1 MRTTTVTLVIA
12 ALLALAPAPAQAQVE
27 IDVVPDGKYGTPC
40 GQGSQPEPWEPYC
53 DLKITGASDGACTKV
68 SDTLNPPEPGSGSA
82 VVRVTVGGDPAV
94 HGDYTRNG
102 CELWLHP
109 DRIHQRLGPGSVG
122 VRINWPMDQQID
134 LVVRGKFDGRDP
146 QDSQEAV
153 DEGVSDAPPYV
164 APESPTSTVDAV
176 DVLYPGFDGSNIL
189 PCPSFTDPYGF
200 VQQSAPMLVAP
211 GVWTCSF

>member
-1 MRTTTVTLVIA
+1 MKTITTTLAVA
-12 ALLALAPAPAQAQVE
+12 ALLALAPATAQAQVE

-40 GQGSQPEPWEPYC
+40 GQGSQPDPWEPYC

-68 SDTLNPPEPGSGSA
+68 TDALVKLPKAGSGNG

-122 VRINWPMDQQID
+122 VRIDWPLDQQID
-134 LVVRGKFDGRDP
+134 LTVRGKFDGRDP

-153 DEGVSDAPPYV
+153 DQGVSDAPVYIEPE
-164 APESPTSTVDAV
+164 APPSDGF
-176 DVLYPGFDGSNIL
+176 YPGFDGNNIL

-211 GVWTCSF
+211 GIWTCSF